1 MDPEKVSEVE
11 VQPGAAEMRT
21 PSDDSMRRKALAVG
35 SVGSVMEWFCFTIYG
50 YLATI
55 IGPLFFPSM
64 EPLAATLAAFA
75 VFAVGF
81 LARPVGGFL
90 FGHIA
95 DKVGRRNSLSWSLVL
110 MAFATVSI
118 GLLPTYTQIGVLASV
133 LLVIA
138 RMVQGL
144 SVGGQLG
151 VSSSLMIEYAP
162 DSRRGYYGSWTA
174 ASGTAGL
181 LLGSVTAT
189 LLTAV
194 LSEEAL
200 DSWGW
205 RAPFLLGALVGVVGW
220 YVRRRIDET
229 PPFRTIKRAGEVE
242 SAPAAEVLR
251 NHKKDAL
258 TAVGFTLGYTVTYW
272 MFLAY
277 LPSFVSQVVGL
288 PLSLAL
294 LSNSLGLLLLV
305 LATPALGALSDR
317 IGRKPLLVSAMVCIA
332 VSTYPAFLLMSTGSF
347 LVVLTV
353 QLFLGF
359 LVALFDAPAP
369 TTLVELFPTRVR
381 ASAFSMSYNLTVAV
395 FGGTAPYVSTFLVA
409 RTGND
414 VAPALYVAM
423 TTTITTLVLV
433 GVIRETRNKPLK
445 Q

>member
-1 MDPEKVSEVE
+1 MH
-11 VQPGAAEMRT
+11 T
-21 PSDDSMRRKALAVG
+21 FSDESMRRKILAAG
-35 SVGSVMEWFCFTIYG
+35 SVGSVMEWFCFAIYG
-50 YLATI
+50 YLATV
-55 IGPLFFPSM
+55 IGPLFFPSA
-64 EPLAATLAAFA
+64 EPLAATLATFA

-81 LARPVGGFL
+81 LARPVGGVL

-95 DKVGRRNSLSWSLVL
+95 DKVGRRKSLSWSLVL

-118 GLLPTYTQIGVLASV
+118 GLLPTYTQIGALAPV

-138 RMVQGL
+138 RTAQGL

-151 VSSSLMIEYAP
+151 VSSSLMIEHAP
-162 DSRRGYYGSWTA
+162 DSHRGYYGSWTA

-181 LLGSVTAT
+181 LLASITAT

-194 LSEEAL
+194 LPEEAL
-200 DSWGW
+200 GSWAW
-205 RAPFLLGALVGVVGW
+205 RAPFLLGAFAGVIGW

-229 PPFRTIKRAGEVE
+229 PSFRTIKRRGEVE
-242 SAPAAEVLR
+242 IVPVAEVFR

-258 TAVGFTLGYTVTYW
+258 TAVGFTLGYTVAYW

-277 LPSFVSQVVGL
+277 LPSFVSQMAGL

-317 IGRKPLLVSAMVCIA
+317 IGRKPLLVSAMVCLMLF
-332 VSTYPAFLLMSTGSF
+332 TYPAFLLVATGGF

-353 QLFLGF
+353 QLFLGL

-409 RTGND
+409 RTGNAT
-414 VAPALYVAM
+414 APALYVVVTAA
-423 TTTITTLVLV
+423 ITTLVLV
-433 GVIRETRNKPLK
+433 GLITETRNKPLE

>member
-1 MDPEKVSEVE
+1 MH
-11 VQPGAAEMRT
+11 AL
-21 PSDDSMRRKALAVG
+21 SDDSMRRKILAVG

-50 YLATI
+50 YLATV
-55 IGPLFFPSM
+55 IGPLFFPSV

-95 DKVGRRNSLSWSLVL
+95 DKAGRRKSLSWALVL

-118 GLLPTYTQIGVLASV
+118 GLLPTYTQIGMLAPV

-151 VSSSLMIEYAP
+151 VSSSLMIEHAP
-162 DSRRGYYGSWTA
+162 NARRGYYGSWTA

-181 LLGSVTAT
+181 LLASITAT
-189 LLTAV
+189 LLTSV
-194 LSEEAL
+194 LPKEAL
-200 DSWGW
+200 DSWAW
-205 RAPFLLGALVGVVGW
+205 RAPFLLGALAGVVGW
-220 YVRRRIDET
+220 YVRRRIVET
-229 PPFRTIKRAGEVE
+229 PSFRTIKRRGEVE
-242 SAPAAEVLR
+242 SAPIVEVLR

-258 TAVGFTLGYTVTYW
+258 TAVDFTLGYTVTYW

-305 LATPALGALSDR
+305 LATPAFGAFFDR
-317 IGRKPLLVSAMVCIA
+317 VGRKPLLVSAMVCLM
-332 VSTYPAFLLMSTGSF
+332 VFTYPAFLLMATGSF
-347 LVVLTV
+347 FVVLTV
-353 QLFLGF
+353 QLFLG
-359 LVALFDAPAP
+359 LLMHSSTLQRRPRSSSCSRPGCGRAPSP
-369 TTLVELFPTRVR
+369 
-381 ASAFSMSYNLTVAV
+381 
-395 FGGTAPYVSTFLVA
+395 
-409 RTGND
+409 
-414 VAPALYVAM
+414 
-423 TTTITTLVLV
+423 
-433 GVIRETRNKPLK
+433 
-445 Q
+445 